1 MAAPIVRGGI
11 LKAIITTVVVLAV
24 IVGVVA
30 LVANITPNQ
39 VGLGNININGQTLND
54 LGLADYKVKDIFT
67 AIKSLSED
75 ATAFI
80 DNPID
85 AEAEASAEALL
96 GGSSIVD
103 GTGQVDYTA
112 IYTDKVVYD
121 EVAEIEYQDVELGA
135 LANNCLQQLI
145 VTNALNGQAVLV
157 YNGNQIPSNVLREG
171 TQYTINDFE
180 IKIEALTITVAET
193 THVNIVVSF
202 DLSALTQDPQV
213 QPILDAIENTGFIKI
228 PDPLKV
234 IVAANI
240 EVIYDATT
248 ETISFG
254 TDSTILLQNNQ
265 LLTDSLFALLN
276 EQAESIKSMAINQVG
291 EVFCRIVNNLGK
303 VKSIENGKIVF
314 ETFTL
319 SDIG

>member
-11 LKAIITTVVVLAV
+11 LKAIITTVVILAV
-24 IVGVVA
+24 IVGVAA
-30 LVANITPNQ
+30 LIANVTPNQ

-67 AIKSLSED
+67 AIKSLSAD
-75 ATAFI
+75 TSAMI

-85 AEAEASAEALL
+85 EEAEANAEALL

-103 GTGQVDYTA
+103 GSGQVDYTA
-112 IYTDKVVYD
+112 IYNDKVVYD
-121 EVAEIEYQDVELGA
+121 ESTQIEYQDVELGA

-145 VTNALNGQAVLV
+145 ATSAFNGQGVMLYA
-157 YNGNQIPSNVLREG
+157 GNQIPPVALREG
-171 TQYTINDFE
+171 MEYTINDFD
-180 IKIEALTITVAET
+180 IKIEALTITVAEK

-202 DLSALTQDPQV
+202 DLTKLTQDPQV
-213 QPILDAIENTGFIKI
+213 QSVLATIENTGIIKL
-228 PDPLKV
+228 PNPLKI

-240 EVIYDATT
+240 EVIYDAAS
-248 ETISFG
+248 ESISFG
-254 TDSTILLQNNQ
+254 TDSSILLQNNQ

-276 EQAESIKSMAINQVG
+276 EQAESIRSMAVNQVG
-291 EVFCRIVNNLGK
+291 EIFCRIVNNLGK

>member
-145 VTNALNGQAVLV
+145 ATNALNGQAVLV